1 MPIIRTPTISSGTRQ
16 LRRARAVKAEALA
29 PAVAPKAAALPSV
42 QPPVPVQAVQPAAP
56 PAPVAGAFST
66 IDQEAVRAAVAR
78 ATDDALAKVAEREQ
92 ATRLRMDKELN
103 DAMAVAE
110 QRGYA
115 AGLERGEALARKA
128 VHEQLERIGAL
139 GLALSQNRAKVLE
152 QAQDDSVEIVFTA
165 LCRIIGTAA
174 TEREAVAGMVAQT
187 LASFKH
193 KTEHLV
199 VRLHP
204 QDHAL
209 LMKAASV
216 LEVTTLDAGLDLRAD
231 ASVRVGGCLVD
242 GNGGT
247 LDARLDTQLGSVRD
261 ALLKVR
267 RAYAHSQEQT

>member
-16 LRRARAVKAEALA
+16 LRRVKAVKAEAA
-29 PAVAPKAAALPSV
+29 
-42 QPPVPVQAVQPAAP
+42 PVPAGQAAVVPRAAVLPVQPAAP
-56 PAPVAGAFST
+56 VAALAPVAAASLAL
-66 IDQEAVRAAVAR
+66 DQEAVRAAVAK
-78 ATDDALAKVAEREQ
+78 ATDEALALVAQREQ
-92 ATRLRMDKELN
+92 AHRLRMDKELQ
-103 DAMAVAE
+103 DALAVAE

-115 AGLERGEALARKA
+115 AGLERGEAQARKA
-128 VHEQLERIGAL
+128 IHDQLERIGAL

-152 QAQDDSVEIVFTA
+152 QAQDDSVEIVYTA
-165 LCRIIGTAA
+165 LCRMIGMVA
-174 TEREAVAGMVAQT
+174 TGRDAVAGMVAQT

-209 LMKAASV
+209 LTQAAAA
-216 LEVTTLDAGLDLRAD
+216 LEVASLDAGLDLRAD
-231 ASVRVGGCLVD
+231 ASVRIGGCLVD

-267 RAYAHSQEQT
+267 RAHAHKQEAS